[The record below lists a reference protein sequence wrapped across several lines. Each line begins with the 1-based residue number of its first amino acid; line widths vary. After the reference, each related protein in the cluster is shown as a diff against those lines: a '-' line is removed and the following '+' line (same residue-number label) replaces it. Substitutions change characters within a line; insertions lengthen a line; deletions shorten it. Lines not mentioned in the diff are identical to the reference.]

1 MKTKKAK
8 TKAVLT
14 SLNSSEGRNT
24 RVHPDVLLAVK
35 KLAMEEETTVWMIV
49 NRSLIATLKKSR
61 ECPSTWVMSDS

>member
-1 MKTKKAK
+1 MKTKKSK

-14 SLNSSEGRNT
+14 SINSTEGRNT

-49 NRSLIATLKKSR
+49 NRSLVATLKKSGG
-61 ECPSTWVMSDS
+61 CPSTWEMGDY